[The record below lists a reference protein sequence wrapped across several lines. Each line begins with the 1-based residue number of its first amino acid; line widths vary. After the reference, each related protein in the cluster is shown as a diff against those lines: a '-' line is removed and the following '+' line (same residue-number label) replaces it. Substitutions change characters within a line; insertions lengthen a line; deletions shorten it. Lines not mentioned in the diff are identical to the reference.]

1 MQSTTT
7 NAVFLECYLAHNVGD
22 DLFLETLLR
31 RYPDTHFTCVAD
43 GSYDWLLER
52 YHNISLVRPPR
63 KKSALRGKLS
73 LLSSIAYTNELAALK
88 CQSVRNSAF
97 LRSSVALYIYNRS
110 GNIRCSLRCFLCV
123 TFCNA
128 NVYIHRLIKLLF
140 LERILDRIV
149 TPGTRSCIATFFN
162 KYVTDICFR
171 DQYTFQ
177 LFKSDEH
184 IGSLRIFCSERNF
197 HVWNVRKRSCS
208 LLLISAIR

>member
-88 CQSVRNSAF
+88 CQSVRNCGILAVIGGS
-97 LRSSVALYIYNRS
+97 LYIQPIWKHS
-110 GNIRCSLRCFLCV
+110 LFTTVFSLRDVLQRKRLYSSADK
-123 TFCNA
+123 TFVLGTNFGPYR
-128 NVYIHRLIKLLF
+128 NSWYKKLYSD
-140 LERILDRIV
+140 I
-149 TPGTRSCIATFFN
+149 FN

-184 IGSLRIFCSERNF
+184 IRVAPNILFGTEFPRVERK
-197 HVWNVRKRSCS
+197 KRSCS

>member
-73 LLSSIAYTNELAALK
+73 LLSSIAYTNGLAALK
-88 CQSVRNSAF
+88 CQSVRNC
-97 LRSSVALYIYNRS
+97 
-110 GNIRCSLRCFLCV
+110 G
-123 TFCNA
+123 
-128 NVYIHRLIKLLF
+128 
-140 LERILDRIV
+140 ILAVI
-149 TPGTRSCIATFFN
+149 G
-162 KYVTDICFR
+162 
-171 DQYTFQ
+171 
-177 LFKSDEH
+177 
-184 IGSLRIFCSERNF
+184 GSLYTTDLETFVVHYGVF
-197 HVWNVRKRSCS
+197 
-208 LLLISAIR
+208 SA

>member
-88 CQSVRNSAF
+88 CQSVRNCGILAVIGGS
-97 LRSSVALYIYNRS
+97 LYIQP
-110 GNIRCSLRCFLCV
+110 ILSL
-123 TFCNA
+123 
-128 NVYIHRLIKLLF
+128 IHI
-140 LERILDRIV
+140 
-149 TPGTRSCIATFFN
+149 
-162 KYVTDICFR
+162 
-171 DQYTFQ
+171 
-177 LFKSDEH
+177 
-184 IGSLRIFCSERNF
+184 
-197 HVWNVRKRSCS
+197 
-208 LLLISAIR
+208 